1 MSLSKALKLLFAI
14 LLAGWLLWYFGPA
27 HAQTPPVPAFSGGD
41 RHARGTAD

>member
-27 HAQTPPVPAFSGGD
+27 HAQEPAGLPFGSAD
-41 RHARGTAD
+41 R